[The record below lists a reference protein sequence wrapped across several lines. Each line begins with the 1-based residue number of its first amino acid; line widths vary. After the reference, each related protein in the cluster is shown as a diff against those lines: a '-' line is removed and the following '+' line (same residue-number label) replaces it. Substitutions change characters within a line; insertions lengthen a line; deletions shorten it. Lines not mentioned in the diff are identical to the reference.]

1 MRVAVLLLLVVLAGA
16 GFFGGTLL
24 LADPDGSALGLRLDQ
39 LPDWYGSDYR
49 WAGLLLFGGFGIAPG
64 VAAVMLARR
73 NPGGWRLVGSIGIGL
88 LAWMLVQIVMIGL
101 ILPPMQLTFVV
112 LGVVLAGTSVGADR
126 QRRAHPPTRGR

>member
-39 LPDWYGSDYR
+39 LPDWYTSDYR

-73 NPGGWRLVGSIGIGL
+73 KSSGWLLAGAIGIGL
-88 LAWMLVQIVMIGL
+88 LVWMLIQIVMIGL

-112 LGVVLAGTSVGADR
+112 LGFVLVGTSVGGGRA
-126 QRRAHPPTRGR
+126 RRA